1 MEDLLMVRT
10 FGIVGCML
18 IISTITARLNKTY
31 ETFTEKLLT
40 ILGAFASI
48 IMVRVFGDIYP
59 NNIIACVFLSGFV
72 GWSLGPTIG
81 YIGQK
86 FKWNKFLKDKG
97 VKRKDINNK
106 SGFWGT
112 NDNKHYVYYYEGD
125 DENYFE
131 LKSDKMREL
140 KDDFNEN
147 VLSVDGD
154 PYNQAW
160 QNVVFQAMLST
171 CIAVFTT
178 MLVVYI
184 SPYNFNFLG
193 LILFISLIALL
204 IMRILNA
211 YIFKSAKQMLYQSYA
226 GIVIFT
232 LYLVYDFDRLKQAN
246 IAGDNSWGTAI
257 DIAVNIYLDII
268 NLFIEL
274 LIAMSENQ

>member
-140 KDDFNEN
+140 EDDFNEN

-160 QNVVFQAMLST
+160 QNIVFQAMLST

>member
-1 MEDLLMVRT
+1 
-10 FGIVGCML
+10 
-18 IISTITARLNKTY
+18 
-31 ETFTEKLLT
+31 
-40 ILGAFASI
+40 
-48 IMVRVFGDIYP
+48 MVRVFGDIYP

-97 VKRKDINNK
+97 VKTKQISNK

-112 NDNKHYVYYYEGD
+112 NNNKHFVYYFEGD
-125 DENYFE
+125 EKNYFG
-131 LKSDKMREL
+131 LRSKKMRALE
-140 KDDFNEN
+140 DDFNKN
-147 VLSVDGD
+147 VLSVDSD
-154 PYNQAW
+154 PYNQVW

>member
-140 KDDFNEN
+140 EDDFNEN

-193 LILFISLIALL
+193 VILLVSLIALI

-246 IAGDNSWGTAI
+246 TAGDNSWGTAI

>member
-48 IMVRVFGDIYP
+48 IMVWVFGDIYP

-112 NDNKHYVYYYEGD
+112 NDNKHYVYYY
-125 DENYFE
+125 
-131 LKSDKMREL
+131 
-140 KDDFNEN
+140 
-147 VLSVDGD
+147 
-154 PYNQAW
+154 
-160 QNVVFQAMLST
+160 
-171 CIAVFTT
+171 
-178 MLVVYI
+178 
-184 SPYNFNFLG
+184 
-193 LILFISLIALL
+193 
-204 IMRILNA
+204 
-211 YIFKSAKQMLYQSYA
+211 
-226 GIVIFT
+226 
-232 LYLVYDFDRLKQAN
+232 
-246 IAGDNSWGTAI
+246 
-257 DIAVNIYLDII
+257 
-268 NLFIEL
+268 
-274 LIAMSENQ
+274 

>member
-1 MEDLLMVRT
+1 MCIRD
-10 FGIVGCML
+10 
-18 IISTITARLNKTY
+18 S
-31 ETFTEKLLT
+31 
-40 ILGAFASI
+40 
-48 IMVRVFGDIYP
+48 
-59 NNIIACVFLSGFV
+59 
-72 GWSLGPTIG
+72 
-81 YIGQK
+81 
-86 FKWNKFLKDKG
+86 
-97 VKRKDINNK
+97 
-106 SGFWGT
+106 
-112 NDNKHYVYYYEGD
+112 YYEG
-125 DENYFE
+125 EEKNYFGFQS
-131 LKSDKMREL
+131 KKMRAL
-140 KDDFNEN
+140 QDDFDEN

-154 PYNQAW
+154 PYNQVW

-193 LILFISLIALL
+193 VILLVSLIAL
-204 IMRILNA
+204 IVMRILNA
-211 YIFKSAKQMLYQSYA
+211 LIFKSAKQMLYQSYA

-246 IAGDNSWGTAI
+246 AAGDNSWGTAV